1 MMFECILLMNVFVER
16 LFRFRLCRVYD
27 VILMWRGLVV
37 LVLIMCF
44 LYVCL
49 SGSFVDLM
57 NLLVWWLFMKVMLV
71 VVLVV
76 KFSSVEW
83 CICVL

>member
-1 MMFECILLMNVFVER
+1 MFECIPLMNVFVER

-27 VILMWRGLVV
+27 VISMWRGLVV
-37 LVLIMCF
+37 LVLITCF
-44 LYVCL
+44 SYVCP

-57 NLLVWWLFMKVMLV
+57 NSLVRWLFMKVMLV
-71 VVLVV
+71 VASVA

-83 CICVL
+83 CIRVL